1 VAHIC
6 IKKAIIG
13 KHTVQT
19 IESPHRTSVWWLIFV
34 NVSWKQAGIIL
45 QLQRGTKCPE
55 AQQDFR
61 PCVFE
66 FYCTASTL
74 HVCFVRLDCQ
84 TTVSW
89 AFTCY
94 ACHLLQVAKE
104 ASYAIQNI
112 QDKGIQAIYSSIFA
126 VFQLSMLT
134 TKLSFENAALGIIAE
149 AWSQVM
155 GNKCFA
161 ACECFAGKAAC
172 SVGPQVACPS
182 RV

>member
-1 VAHIC
+1 MYHRSNHRQTHSSDHRITTKNERPCLVAH
-6 IKKAIIG
+6 
-13 KHTVQT
+13 
-19 IESPHRTSVWWLIFV
+19 VW
-34 NVSWKQAGIIL
+34 NESWKQAEIIL
-45 QLQRGTKCPE
+45 HLQRGTKSPE

-74 HVCFVRLDCQ
+74 HACFVRLDCQ
-84 TTVSW
+84 TTVSS

-94 ACHLLQVAKE
+94 ACHHLQVAKE

-134 TKLSFENAALGIIAE
+134 TKSALENAALGIIAE

-161 ACECFAGKAAC
+161 ACECSFADKAAC
-172 SVGPQVACPS
+172 SVGPQVACS
-182 RV
+182 GRV

>member
-1 VAHIC
+1 MS
-6 IKKAIIG
+6 G
-13 KHTVQT
+13 GSYLQ
-19 IESPHRTSVWWLIFV
+19 V
-34 NVSWKQAGIIL
+34 NLGSKQRSFCSWK
-45 QLQRGTKCPE
+45 E
-55 AQQDFR
+55 APNAQKQSKIR

-74 HVCFVRLDCQ
+74 YICFVRLDCQ
-84 TTVSW
+84 TTGSS

-94 ACHLLQVAKE
+94 ACHHLQVAKE

-134 TKLSFENAALGIIAE
+134 SKSAFENAALGIIAE

-155 GNKCFA
+155 GNKCSQPVSIVLLA
-161 ACECFAGKAAC
+161 KQRA
-172 SVGPQVACPS
+172 VQVH
-182 RV
+182 R